1 MSRAEMDM
9 SGVAIPLDLA
19 WLGHTSGDTLPHISV
34 CVCSYRRQRMLRRL
48 LLKLNNQATEGL
60 FTYSIVIADND
71 GERSGAPV
79 ITKMSSLCK
88 VPIRYCVEP
97 RRSIALARNKA
108 IENAEG
114 AYVALIDDDE
124 FPEATWLL
132 TLYLTLCEYRVD
144 GVLGVVRRHF
154 EEVPPAWFRKS
165 GIYSRQ
171 VKPTGAVVRWKESR
185 TSNALLKRG
194 MLVCDPAPFRPELRA
209 GEDQDFFRRK
219 IEAGYK
225 FIWSADA
232 VVSET
237 IPPARWKRSY
247 ILRRAFLQGATA
259 ALQPNC
265 TKGDIAKSLLAVP
278 LYSLVLPFT
287 LLIGQQY
294 FMRLMVK
301 ICDHTGKL
309 LTRTGIDPIG
319 EEYVSE

>member
-19 WLGHTSGDTLPHISV
+19 WLGYTFGGAVPHISV
-34 CVCSYRRQRMLRRL
+34 CVCSYRRPRLLRRL

-79 ITKMSSLCK
+79 VAKTSSLCK

-144 GVLGVVRRHF
+144 GVLGAVRRHF
-154 EEVPPAWFRKS
+154 EEVPPAWLRKS
-165 GIYSRQ
+165 GIYSRKL
-171 VKPTGAVVRWKESR
+171 KPTGAVVRWEESR
-185 TSNALLKRG
+185 TGNALLKRG
-194 MLVCDPAPFRPELRA
+194 MLVCDPAPFRPEFRA
-209 GEDQDFFRRK
+209 GEDQEFFRRK

-247 ILRRAFLQGATA
+247 ILHKAFLQGATA

-265 TKGDIAKSLLAVP
+265 TESNIAKSLMAIP
-278 LYSLVLPFT
+278 LYLFLLPFT
-287 LLIGQQY
+287 LLTGQQY

-301 ICDHTGKL
+301 ICDHSGKL
-309 LTRTGIDPIG
+309 LVRAGINPIR
-319 EEYVSE
+319 EKYVSE